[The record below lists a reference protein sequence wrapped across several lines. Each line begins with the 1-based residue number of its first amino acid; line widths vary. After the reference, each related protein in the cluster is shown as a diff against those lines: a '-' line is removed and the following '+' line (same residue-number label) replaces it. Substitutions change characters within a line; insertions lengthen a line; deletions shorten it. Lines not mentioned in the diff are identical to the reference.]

1 VVRGLVGLHG
11 GAISFESAPG
21 EGTRVIV
28 KLPLDCRS
36 LPEASRHAQA
46 RIETCARGPSRPGS
60 YAFDPFR
67 ADHVMRDEKVIKIA

>member
-1 VVRGLVGLHG
+1 VGLHG
-11 GAISFESAPG
+11 GTISFESAPG